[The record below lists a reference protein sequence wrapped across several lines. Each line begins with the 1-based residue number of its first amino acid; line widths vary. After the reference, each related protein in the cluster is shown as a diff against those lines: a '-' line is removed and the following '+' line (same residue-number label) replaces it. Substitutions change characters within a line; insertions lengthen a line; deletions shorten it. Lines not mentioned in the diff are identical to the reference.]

1 VYNVTANVQIFIKN
15 YYSMKNL
22 KMKNL
27 VITGLILIISGIFST
42 GYSQKKTEATP
53 QKGGT
58 KLEYNYPAGKVFKY
72 TTNTKIVEDMDVNG
86 QSMLVNVAISMS
98 CQVKA
103 IEKQAED
110 LKIEIKID
118 SMTQNVESPQGTA
131 GGSINDVKGKVF
143 NIVISPAGKA
153 VDISEASKIVYTVEG
168 SGENNL
174 SQAFMAY
181 FPALPK
187 GAVNPGDSWT
197 TNDTIDSKS
206 PSNSLWMPV
215 QANYKFEGIEN
226 IDGIDCAKISSTI
239 SGTRKMST
247 QSQGMGDIKTSG
259 PFTGT
264 QTLLF
269 AVKEGYLIK
278 ESVTSKLTGTIEI
291 PDQNMNFP
299 VVMTITSTHEIVK

>member
-1 VYNVTANVQIFIKN
+1 
-15 YYSMKNL
+15 MKNPQS
-22 KMKNL
+22 KNL
-27 VITGLILIISGIFST
+27 AITGLILIFSGILSI
-42 GYSQKKTEATP
+42 GYSQVKSDQPLLKGG
-53 QKGGT
+53 GGT
-58 KLEYNYPAGKVFKY
+58 KLVYNYPAGKVFKY
-72 TTNTKIVEDMDVNG
+72 TTNTKILEDMDVNG
-86 QSMLVNVAISMS
+86 QSMLVNVAISMG

-103 IEKQAED
+103 IEKLAEN

-118 SMTQNVESPQGTA
+118 SMVQNVESPQGAT

-143 NIVISPAGKA
+143 NMVISQSGKS
-153 VDISEASKIVYTVEG
+153 VDLTEASKVVYTVEG

-174 SQAFMAY
+174 SQAFLAY

-187 GAVNPGDSWT
+187 GEVNPGDTWT
-197 TNDTIDSKS
+197 TNDTVDTKS

-215 QANYKFEGIEN
+215 QSNYKYEGIEN
-226 IDGIDCAKISSTI
+226 IDGIDCAKITSTI

-269 AVKEGYLIK
+269 AVKEGYLVK
-278 ESVTSKLTGTIEI
+278 ESGTSKLTGNIEI
-291 PDQNMNFP
+291 PDQNMSFP
-299 VVMTITSTHEIVK
+299 VVMTITTTHEIVK

>member
-1 VYNVTANVQIFIKN
+1 
-15 YYSMKNL
+15 MKNL
-22 KMKNL
+22 QLKNL
-27 VITGLILIISGIFST
+27 AITGMVLILSGIFSI
-42 GYSQKKTEATP
+42 GYSQRKTDQP
-53 QKGGT
+53 LLKGGGGT
-58 KLEYNYPAGKVFKY
+58 KLVYNYPAGKVFKY

-86 QSMLVNVAISMS
+86 QSMLVNVAISMG

-103 IEKQAED
+103 IEKQAEN

-143 NIVISPAGKA
+143 NMVISPAGKA

-174 SQAFMAY
+174 SQAFLAY

-187 GAVNPGDSWT
+187 GEVNPGDTWT
-197 TNDTIDSKS
+197 TNDTVDSKS

-215 QANYKFEGIEN
+215 QANYKYEGIEN

>member
-1 VYNVTANVQIFIKN
+1 
-15 YYSMKNL
+15 MKNL
-22 KMKNL
+22 KIKNL
-27 VITGLILIISGIFST
+27 VSAGLILILSGIFSI
-42 GYSQKKTEATP
+42 GFSQRKP
-53 QKGGT
+53 DQPLLKGGT
-58 KLEYNYPAGKVFKY
+58 KLEYNYPAGKIFKY
-72 TTNTKIVEDMDVNG
+72 TTDTKIVEDMDVNG
-86 QSMLVNVAISMS
+86 QSMLVNVAISMATE
-98 CQVKA
+98 VKA
-103 IEKQAED
+103 IAKQAEN
-110 LKIEIKID
+110 LKLEIKID

-143 NIVISPAGKA
+143 NMVISPAGKA
-153 VDISEASKIVYTVEG
+153 IDLSEASKIVYTVEG

-174 SQAFMAY
+174 SQTFLAY

-187 GAVNPGDSWT
+187 GDVNPGDTWT
-197 TNDTIDSKS
+197 TNDTIDTKS

-226 IDGIDCAKISSTI
+226 IDRIDCAKISATL

-278 ESVTSKLTGTIEI
+278 ESATSKLTGNIEI

-299 VVMTITSTHEIVK
+299 VVMTITSTHAIVN